1 MLGAGGL
8 RDEGGLRGCSRCGNS
23 ESSQAPARLRP
34 RRQMAE
40 LFVWPAV
47 IAYSE
52 AVIAYGGSFRG
63 HGISGRAAIWGVRI
77 GWLAQTAL
85 LVVQALDTDGFPW
98 GTWAGALNLLAWLLV
113 SAYLIWGCK
122 PGYRMLGLAV
132 MPPALLLLV
141 LAWAGGGTGIDDGNH
156 SGALLAVHVALMLAG
171 FAALTLAAGMAGLYL
186 WEERRLKVRDSR
198 LLRWRVP
205 PLASLD
211 RLAGRTTLAALVFLT
226 IGILFGLSRLQRGSF
241 DATMAGALVIWGFFT
256 VVLVLRREVGLG
268 GRRAAFATLAGF
280 ALVLVVLP
288 ITHFAS

>member
-1 MLGAGGL
+1 
-8 RDEGGLRGCSRCGNS
+8 
-23 ESSQAPARLRP
+23 
-34 RRQMAE
+34 MAE
-40 LFVWPAV
+40 LFVWPAM
-47 IAYSE
+47 IAYGE
-52 AVIAYGGSFRG
+52 AVIAYAGSFRG
-63 HGISGRAAIWGVRI
+63 HGLYGRAATWGVRI

-85 LVVQALDTDGFPW
+85 LVVQALDTEGFPW
-98 GTWAGALNLLAWLLV
+98 GTWAGALNLFAWLLV

-122 PGYRMLGLAV
+122 PGYRLLGLAV

-156 SGALLAVHVALMLAG
+156 SGTLLAVHVAFMLAG
-171 FAALTLAAGMAGLYL
+171 FAALTLAAGMSGLYL

-211 RLAGRTTLAALVFLT
+211 RLAARTTLAAVGVLT
-226 IGILFGLSRLQRGSF
+226 IGIVIGLSRLQRGSF
-241 DATMAGALVIWGFFT
+241 DAAMAGALVIWALFT
-256 VVLVLRREVGLG
+256 VVLVLRRESGLG
-268 GRRAAFATLAGF
+268 GRRAALATLAGF